1 MAGNFAVIE
10 ENNLNDGVI
19 SNELLVSRTSGTAA
33 YETGDFNLKFN
44 DIIYSARSNIAA
56 TVASIAPYQDSV
68 SEQIIDT
75 VDLSPPSTFFGLVF
89 QRVPSITYPN
99 VILDNISETVINPTE
114 LYDSETAN
122 NQDFLDFEEV
132 RNQEIRYNYLA
143 GSQFAAGDH
152 IRNKKIYFN
161 NSSLR
166 GVDDQRSY
174 DAANL
179 IRKNARFIAEE
190 AVGIMKDFYPAF
202 VVQSVGGDR
211 DCEDDIVDILNV
223 VAYQLEYDGNSEVW
237 DAAATYVQGN
247 SVYHLDGAVN
257 QTVYAFNQARDLAI
271 KAIRNIAHTALWTNR
286 TQYIDNQITQE
297 FAVVDNSHADA
308 RDLILANKWFIAH
321 EALHHAKTVNPSLT
335 VPGGDNNCLSDIV
348 DMLEAMTYNLA
359 HGGNN
364 FVYDATRK
372 YMVGAHVAGYEDDTV
387 TAFNKARD
395 LAIEVMRNNGIVKQ
409 GSHGW
414 VQVTDNTITADTTSP
429 VCIAVASSIT
439 TLMGIATGALGTTAS
454 PGTLANFEATYTRTI
469 PTTALD
475 GYANGCVNQVSA
487 ITNFMKIIT
496 DTLQDPTAANPATY
510 QWAIGNVPRIEPAY
524 AFQDGETLRCT
535 KHAYKDKSS
544 GGFFA
549 FGDVITAITS
559 GATYDVIGSNAG
571 NKWIYSKDITGTLQ
585 ADEYI
590 TNSKLT
596 RSNVTQD
603 ALTYASGSG
612 SLKFSGT
619 SSYVSYPTSNRVT
632 FGTGDYTL
640 EAWIRPTSLTG
651 TQTIFDFRSSAAD
664 SQLTLLMQGNSLR
677 LAIAGSDVI
686 IGTAA
691 LNQNANTWYHIA
703 VSRATNVTKLFVGG
717 QQVGS
722 DYTDAND
729 YSVDKVVKV
738 GAAWNNASP
747 FGGWMENV
755 IIRKGIASHFSTFT
769 PPLYS
774 HQTMI
779 TSPSHL
785 TVKHRLQWRL
795 TQSMLRM

>member
-1 MAGNFAVIE
+1 
-10 ENNLNDGVI
+10 
-19 SNELLVSRTSGTAA
+19 
-33 YETGDFNLKFN
+33 
-44 DIIYSARSNIAA
+44 
-56 TVASIAPYQDSV
+56 
-68 SEQIIDT
+68 
-75 VDLSPPSTFFGLVF
+75 
-89 QRVPSITYPN
+89 
-99 VILDNISETVINPTE
+99 
-114 LYDSETAN
+114 
-122 NQDFLDFEEV
+122 
-132 RNQEIRYNYLA
+132 
-143 GSQFAAGDH
+143 
-152 IRNKKIYFN
+152 
-161 NSSLR
+161 
-166 GVDDQRSY
+166 
-174 DAANL
+174 
-179 IRKNARFIAEE
+179 
-190 AVGIMKDFYPAF
+190 MKDFYPAF

-487 ITNFMKIIT
+487 ITNFMT
-496 DTLQDPTAANPATY
+496 
-510 QWAIGNVPRIEPAY
+510 
-524 AFQDGETLRCT
+524 
-535 KHAYKDKSS
+535 
-544 GGFFA
+544 
-549 FGDVITAITS
+549 
-559 GATYDVIGSNAG
+559 
-571 NKWIYSKDITGTLQ
+571 
-585 ADEYI
+585 
-590 TNSKLT
+590 
-596 RSNVTQD
+596 
-603 ALTYASGSG
+603 
-612 SLKFSGT
+612 
-619 SSYVSYPTSNRVT
+619 VSYTH
-632 FGTGDYTL
+632 
-640 EAWIRPTSLTG
+640 
-651 TQTIFDFRSSAAD
+651 
-664 SQLTLLMQGNSLR
+664 LTLPT
-677 LAIAGSDVI
+677 IC
-686 IGTAA
+686 
-691 LNQNANTWYHIA
+691 
-703 VSRATNVTKLFVGG
+703 
-717 QQVGS
+717 
-722 DYTDAND
+722 
-729 YSVDKVVKV
+729 SV
-738 GAAWNNASP
+738 
-747 FGGWMENV
+747 
-755 IIRKGIASHFSTFT
+755 
-769 PPLYS
+769 
-774 HQTMI
+774 
-779 TSPSHL
+779 
-785 TVKHRLQWRL
+785 
-795 TQSMLRM
+795 